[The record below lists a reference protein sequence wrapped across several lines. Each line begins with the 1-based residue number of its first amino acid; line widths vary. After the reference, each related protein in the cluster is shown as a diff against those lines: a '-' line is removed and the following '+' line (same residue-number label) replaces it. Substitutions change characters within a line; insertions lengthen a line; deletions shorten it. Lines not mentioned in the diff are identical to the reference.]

1 MELREYQERF
11 VENIAR
17 SLKDNRRII
26 AQLATGGGKTV
37 TFSAIAKRFNEKS
50 KQRVLIL
57 VHRMELLN
65 QAVKTIERNTGLKA
79 VGIVAG
85 MKSIPDAQVY
95 VAMVE
100 TTHRR
105 LDKLPDFGLIIIDEA
120 HIGNFTKLIEHFNDK
135 FIIGFTA
142 TPIASKKDK
151 PLKNYF
157 KDIVCGV
164 SIGELINDGHLCK
177 AYTFGVEQEIDRAKL
192 KMVKGDFD
200 IQQMAMMMSANKY
213 IESVVNNYA
222 KLAINQKTLI
232 FNCNVEHSKIVTKAF
247 TDRNYNARHLDGEMT
262 VQQREEI
269 MKWFNDTPDAILC
282 NIGIATTGFDQ
293 PDIKCI
299 IVNRATASM
308 PLWLQMCGR
317 GSRPSNG
324 KHFFTIID
332 FGGNTTTHGDWQDDR
347 DWNYLFHN
355 PAKKGNGVAPMKKC
369 PKCSGYVHTRI
380 MVCPMPS
387 PVQTIDLFSDSYSD
401 LTCGYKWEVKE
412 ITELE
417 PAEIVSLTKGVDVQH
432 FIDFVQNEGSKEYR
446 GLFMSLDKYIYIAA
460 SKSIPL
466 NTAKREVIISGCEK
480 LAREWSQKVGHKT
493 ARAALFVARKH
504 TEKELIKLL

>member
-1 MELREYQERF
+1 MKLREYQERF

-17 SLKDNRRII
+17 SLKDNKRII

-37 TFSAIAKRFNEKS
+37 TFSAIAKRFNDKS
-50 KQRVLIL
+50 GQRVLIL

-85 MKSIPDAQVY
+85 MKSIPDAEVY

-105 LDKLPDFGLIIIDEA
+105 LDKLPDFGLIIIDES

-135 FIIGFTA
+135 YIIGFTA

-151 PLKNYF
+151 PLIKYF
-157 KDIVCGV
+157 KNIVCGV

-177 AYTFGVEQEIDRAKL
+177 AYTFGVQQEIDRAKL

-200 IQQMAMMMSANKY
+200 IQQMAMMMSSNKY
-213 IESVVNNYA
+213 IESVVNAYTS
-222 KLAINQKTLI
+222 LAINQKTLI
-232 FNCNVEHSKIVTKAF
+232 FNCNVEHSKIVTEALKEKK
-247 TDRNYNARHLDGEMT
+247 YNARHLDGEMKT
-262 VQQREEI
+262 QEREEI
-269 MKWFNDTPDAILC
+269 MQWFNDTPDAILC

-293 PDIKCI
+293 PDVKCI

-317 GSRPSNG
+317 GSRPADG
-324 KHFFTIID
+324 KDFFTIID
-332 FGGNTTTHGDWQDDR
+332 MGGNTPTHGYWQDDR
-347 DWNYLFHN
+347 DWNHLFFN
-355 PAKKGNGVAPMKKC
+355 PAKKGEGVAPMKKC
-369 PKCSGYVHTRI
+369 PKCNGYVHTRV

-387 PVQTIDLFSDSYSD
+387 PVQTLDLFSNVYSN
-401 LTCGYKWEVKE
+401 LTCGYKWESKE
-412 ITELE
+412 IAELE
-417 PAEIVSLTKGVDVQH
+417 PAQIVSLTKGVDVQH
-432 FIDFVQNEGSKEYR
+432 FIDFVQSEGSKEYR
-446 GLFMSLDKYIYIAA
+446 GLFMSLDKYIYIAV
-460 SKSIPL
+460 SKSLPL
-466 NTAKREVIISGCEK
+466 TPVTSYSIITGCEK
-480 LAREWSQKVGHKT
+480 IAREWSQKVGHKT

-504 TEKELIKLL
+504 TEKELSKFN